1 MPEALPNLET
11 LQHDA
16 ELFVFRSMRAG
27 EPLLVVEP
35 AATEVA
41 ASIAQF
47 ENAVRL
53 RGQLAPACAA
63 RPRAREQ
70 HHGKPTLLV
79 DAPGGQLLSR
89 HIRGPGELTGFLPI
103 AVAAAAAPAEPHAL
117 AIA

>member
-11 LQHDA
+11 LQYDA

-53 RGQLAPACAA
+53 RGAMVSLQQKPLSAAEAPESIFNYVV
-63 RPRAREQ
+63 R
-70 HHGKPTLLV
+70 
-79 DAPGGQLLSR
+79 
-89 HIRGPGELTGFLPI
+89 TGDSVVLETSTG
-103 AVAAAAAPAEPHAL
+103 AS
-117 AIA
+117 